1 MTNEIK
7 ITGTEKQVA
16 WATDIR
22 AAYIAGGIKGATEG
36 RSAFRLY
43 ASGQMKA
50 AGITPADLMPRRA
63 ELMALIQVAYDK
75 ICASPSAAWWIE
87 NRSALDAALATE
99 WVNQVKATLQISK

>member
-1 MTNEIK
+1 MMNEIK

-36 RSAFRLY
+36 VSAFRLY

-63 ELMALIQVAYDK
+63 ELLALIPVAYDR
-75 ICASPSAAWWIE
+75 ICATPAAAWWID
-87 NRSALDAALATE
+87 NRGNLDAVLATE
-99 WVNQVKATLQISK
+99 WVAMVRAALGK